1 MKRSTLVDA
10 AFGCYPAWWRER
22 YEEEVRAVSSDLIEA
37 GRSPFR
43 VAINLFGGAVR
54 TGTFAKGMPKVYEL
68 WATRTRVSIASA
80 TLPWLLMGPLLL
92 IMTSGQSLHSS
103 LGRVLPPSLPM
114 FGNPDLELIGKGA
127 GPFVLAPPLAPAAST
142 VIHAGLAISIL
153 FLVTFVVMI
162 AGWSSLREAIR
173 SSDATNRRR
182 LRLLVWVP
190 AVSVLL
196 DIALS
201 IVQSK
206 SRPSI
211 YGSLTPNGPSVALN
225 GHQGVVHAL
234 GIVLP
239 IVAIVGWFLSI
250 VCIAIAAKRVNAAP
264 VDLRF
269 GRSVSVVVAFLLA
282 CLLTAYVAWGIGLV
296 MQAREA
302 AHGSFTTLSYTHQG
316 LWIPVVVLL
325 SITVV
330 ASAFFAGTARRSWKV
345 IASDRWSAGATALHT

>member
-1 MKRSTLVDA
+1 
-10 AFGCYPAWWRER
+10 
-22 YEEEVRAVSSDLIEA
+22 
-37 GRSPFR
+37 
-43 VAINLFGGAVR
+43 
-54 TGTFAKGMPKVYEL
+54 
-68 WATRTRVSIASA
+68 
-80 TLPWLLMGPLLL
+80 
-92 IMTSGQSLHSS
+92 
-103 LGRVLPPSLPM
+103 
-114 FGNPDLELIGKGA
+114 
-127 GPFVLAPPLAPAAST
+127 
-142 VIHAGLAISIL
+142 
-153 FLVTFVVMI
+153 
-162 AGWSSLREAIR
+162 
-173 SSDATNRRR
+173 
-182 LRLLVWVP
+182 
-190 AVSVLL
+190 
-196 DIALS
+196 
-201 IVQSK
+201 
-206 SRPSI
+206 
-211 YGSLTPNGPSVALN
+211 VALN

-239 IVAIVGWFLSI
+239 TVAIVGWFLSI